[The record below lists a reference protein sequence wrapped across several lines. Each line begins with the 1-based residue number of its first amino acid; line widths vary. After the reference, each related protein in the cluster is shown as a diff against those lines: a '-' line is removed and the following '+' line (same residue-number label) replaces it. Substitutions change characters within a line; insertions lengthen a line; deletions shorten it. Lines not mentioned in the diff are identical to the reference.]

1 MFAILKL
8 INRLDFPLFRSKSTH
23 PTQDKNSETLPSSV
37 VITPVVSLETTAP
50 QDPPRSP
57 EPPVTADQPVES
69 PTITPIKNTETNKG
83 ISGMFLHI
91 MLKVSDLP
99 RSTQFYTK
107 ALGLNLL
114 REDHKPDAGYALAF
128 VSFGK
133 GNSDKHFEIQLT
145 QLFNNAF
152 VPQGNAFGNLTIAV
166 NNVELICTAIADH
179 GGQVLREPGLRGNR
193 MSAKVQDPDGYQI
206 ELIQYE

>member
-1 MFAILKL
+1 MFRIFKL
-8 INRLDFPLFRSKSTH
+8 INNLDLPLFKSKSPIQVLPKASKVPASSPPPAPPAQEAQ
-23 PTQDKNSETLPSSV
+23 PTPPAKPDEISNTAYNKN
-37 VITPVVSLETTAP
+37 
-50 QDPPRSP
+50 D
-57 EPPVTADQPVES
+57 
-69 PTITPIKNTETNKG
+69 ETNKG

-99 RSTQFYTK
+99 RSTQFYTQG
-107 ALGLNLL
+107 LGLNLL
-114 REDHKPDAGYALAF
+114 REDNQPDAGYALAF

-145 QLFNNAF
+145 QIYNTVFA
-152 VPQGNAFGNLTIAV
+152 PQGNAFGNLTIAL
-166 NNVELICTAIADH
+166 NNVEQVCALVADN

>member
-1 MFAILKL
+1 MFRILKL
-8 INRLDFPLFRSKSTH
+8 INALDLPLLKSRPPHQVQQTIGEKSIT
-23 PTQDKNSETLPSSV
+23 PAAPTTLTKASEITQD
-37 VITPVVSLETTAP
+37 TPN
-50 QDPPRSP
+50 
-57 EPPVTADQPVES
+57 
-69 PTITPIKNTETNKG
+69 KNTETAKG
-83 ISGMFLHI
+83 NSGMFLHI

-99 RSTQFYTK
+99 RSIPFYTK

-145 QLFNNAF
+145 QIFNTAF
-152 VPQGNAFGNLTIAV
+152 IPEGNAFGNLTIAV
-166 NNVELICTAIADH
+166 TNVEQICTAIEEN

-193 MSAKVQDPDGYQI
+193 MSAKVQDPDGYQV

>member
-1 MFAILKL
+1 MFRILKL
-8 INRLDFPLFRSKSTH
+8 INNLDLPLLKSGSRIPAQQKRGEVPAAATPPAPLAQEAP
-23 PTQDKNSETLPSSV
+23 PT
-37 VITPVVSLETTAP
+37 TPAN
-50 QDPPRSP
+50 
-57 EPPVTADQPVES
+57 PVEIS
-69 PTITPIKNTETNKG
+69 NIAPNKNTETSKG
-83 ISGMFLHI
+83 NSGMFLHI

-99 RSTQFYTK
+99 RSTQFYTQ

-114 REDHKPDAGYALAF
+114 REDNQPDAGYALAF

-145 QLFNNAF
+145 QIYNTAF
-152 VPQGNAFGNLTIAV
+152 IPQGNAFGNLTIAL
-166 NNVELICTAIADH
+166 NNVEQVCAAVADH

-193 MSAKVQDPDGYQI
+193 ISAKVQDPDGYQV